1 MPVSQKI
8 GSFAP
13 MRFVGTGK
21 PVRPMRPQN
30 PNREPSRKGIRFSGK
45 SDYKKFT
52 SLNQSLQKPSLS
64 DLSNSAI
71 KIQRAGGNLNIVV

>member
-13 MRFVGTGK
+13 MRFKGTGK

-30 PNREPSRKGIRFSGK
+30 PNREPSSKGIRFSGK
-45 SDYKKFT
+45 SSFTKFV
-52 SLNQSLQKPSLS
+52 SLNQSLQTPSLNELS
-64 DLSNSAI
+64 DSAMR
-71 KIQRAGGNLNIVV
+71 IQRAGGNLNIVV